1 MRERSFFAVHIFFC
15 LRGMFD
21 AHKYFGHIWENLAK
35 IASNPKTLLAPFP
48 CTYEQKAA
56 QNAQHKAYEYS
67 LNSR

>member
-1 MRERSFFAVHIFFC
+1 
-15 LRGMFD
+15 MFD

-56 QNAQHKAYEYS
+56 QNAQYKAYEYS
-67 LNSR
+67 LNLR